1 MQLHISVATAAVALL
16 AVVDAAQLSWSDA
29 YTKAKKDVSSL
40 SLAEKVSVA
49 TGIGWMNGPCVG
61 NTPAIPKI
69 DYPGLCLQDSPL
81 GVRFA
86 YNVSGGIPGVNV
98 AATFDKSLAS
108 ARATAMGVEFREKG
122 VNVQLGP
129 DVNMARVPEAG
140 RNWEGF
146 GEDPY
151 LTGVMG
157 ALTVQGIQDEGV
169 IATAKHYI
177 LNEQEQDRT
186 TVSDSCSSSN
196 ADDRTIHEVYA
207 WPFARAVEAGVGSIM
222 CSYNKINGVY
232 ACENDDTIS
241 RILKDELKFKGF
253 VQSDWAATMS
263 GVPSA
268 LAGLDMTMPGDIT
281 FGSGNSYFGGN
292 LTEAVK
298 NGSVP
303 LSRVNDMATRII
315 AAWYKLGQDK
325 KYPSIGVNFVN
336 YTDAPFR
343 NVQHDHKKIIREVG
357 AASTILLKNKGNT
370 LPIKTPKSIG
380 IIGSDGGPSPGN
392 FGPSACSD
400 HGCDNG
406 TLAQGWGSGTAWFPY
421 LVNPYQGIKSRAPRN
436 TKIVTSFDDYDL
448 KKAASIAKSVEV
460 PIVFVNADSGEG
472 YIQVGDNP
480 LGDRANL
487 SLWHGGDALIEAVAD
502 ANPNTIVVIHT
513 VGAVMMPWLNKVK
526 AVVNAG
532 LPGQESGNSLADVLF
547 GDVNPSG
554 RLPYTIAKKPSDY
567 YAHAVNSLEIDY
579 SEGLLIGHRYFDAHN
594 IDPLF
599 EFGYG
604 MSYTKFSYN
613 SLSVKASKSSV
624 TVSAK
629 ITNSGKVAGAE
640 VPQLYIGFPK
650 SAGEPPKVL
659 RGFEKLQL
667 KAGKSGKVSF
677 DLDVAKELSIWD
689 TTDSKWKVVH
699 GKYQVY
705 VGASSRDIRLTGTFT
720 L

>member
-1 MQLHISVATAAVALL
+1 M
-16 AVVDAAQLSWSDA
+16 
-29 YTKAKKDVSSL
+29 
-40 SLAEKVSVA
+40 
-49 TGIGWMNGPCVG
+49 
-61 NTPAIPKI
+61 
-69 DYPGLCLQDSPL
+69 
-81 GVRFA
+81 
-86 YNVSGGIPGVNV
+86 
-98 AATFDKSLAS
+98 
-108 ARATAMGVEFREKG
+108 
-122 VNVQLGP
+122 
-129 DVNMARVPEAG
+129 
-140 RNWEGF
+140 
-146 GEDPY
+146 
-151 LTGVMG
+151 
-157 ALTVQGIQDEGV
+157 
-169 IATAKHYI
+169 
-177 LNEQEQDRT
+177 
-186 TVSDSCSSSN
+186 
-196 ADDRTIHEVYA
+196 YA

-232 ACENDDTIS
+232 ACENDDTLS

-253 VQSDWAATMS
+253 VQSDWQATMS
-263 GVPSA
+263 GVPSV

-281 FGSGNSYFGGN
+281 FGSGDTYFGAN
-292 LTEAVK
+292 LTHAVK

-325 KYPSIGVNFVN
+325 KYPSVGVNFVN

-392 FGPSACSD
+392 FGPDACSD

-472 YIQVGDNP
+472 YITVGDNP
-480 LGDRANL
+480 IGDRGNL

-502 ANPNTIVVIHT
+502 ANPNTIVVMHT

-567 YAHAVNSLEIDY
+567 YAHAVDSLEIDY

-629 ITNSGKVAGAE
+629 ITNSGKIAGAE